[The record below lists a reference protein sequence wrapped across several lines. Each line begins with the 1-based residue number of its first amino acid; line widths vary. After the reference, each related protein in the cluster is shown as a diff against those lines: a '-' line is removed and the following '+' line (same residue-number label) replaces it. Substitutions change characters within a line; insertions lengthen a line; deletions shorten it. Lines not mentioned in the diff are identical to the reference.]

1 MSETGLLKPSSP
13 SGHRLLDR
21 ALLAIDDLAERGTEL
36 KWWTFGGGTALM
48 IQTGHRSSKDIDIFI
63 PDPQYLTL
71 LSPRLSAAAVSDC
84 DDYLEQAHYLKLKY
98 PEGEI
103 DFIVADMLSDLPTI
117 PFAHSGY
124 DVPMEPSVEIVLKKL
139 YHRAENLKPRDI
151 FDTAVVLSTDRGPQL
166 MEHLGLLSDTKAALE
181 ECLNR
186 IPLPFY
192 EEALAELA
200 IWPEWEW
207 LKPKAFAKVR
217 SLVDAI
223 PMAFSRG

>member
-1 MSETGLLKPSSP
+1 MSETGLLKLNSP
-13 SGHRLLDR
+13 SWHKLLDH
-21 ALLAIDDLAERGTEL
+21 ALLAIDALAERGIEL
-36 KWWTFGGGTALM
+36 KWWSFGGGTALM

-71 LSPRLSAAAVSDC
+71 LSPRLSAAVALDC

-103 DFIVADMLSDLPTI
+103 DFIVADMLSDLSTI
-117 PFAHSGY
+117 PFAFGERS
-124 DVPMEPSVEIVLKKL
+124 VPMEPSVEIILKKL

-151 FDTAVVLSTDRGPQL
+151 FDTAVVLSTDQGPQL
-166 MEHLGLLSDTKAALE
+166 MEHLGLLSEMKATLKE
-181 ECLNR
+181 RLSK

-192 EEALAELA
+192 EEAMAELA
-200 IWPEWEW
+200 IWSEWEW

-217 SLVDAI
+217 ALVDAI
-223 PMAFSRG
+223 PELQ